1 MATTKK
7 NILFNRARFDQG
19 ASYYGSKGIVPQT
32 AQIRCAVPLTNSST
46 GVLKFDIKKDASL
59 AFAIEQLLKR
69 TDLFVASSI
78 GFALMIEDSGF
89 IGQAPLMSYPVIQ
102 SGALPTGIKGFID
115 PSAYALYNG
124 ILTMRTGNTV
134 NYSRFPMIHFL
145 NVPETQPV
153 SLLNGADAAVSA
165 QIQPKFNLEDVM
177 FELPEVLIFA
187 GTKDQPITV
196 EFPAANIVPENNS
209 TNTAYGVLI
218 IDGWLYETAT
228 AEQYKES
235 ANPYELN
242 I

>member
-19 ASYYGSKGIVPQT
+19 AAYYGSKGIVPQT
-32 AQIRCAVPLTNSST
+32 AQIRCAVPLTNANT
-46 GVLKFDIKKDASL
+46 GILKFDIKKDPSL
-59 AFAIEQLLKR
+59 ALAIEQLLKR

-78 GFALMIEDSGF
+78 GFALRVENQTNGGI
-89 IGQAPLMSYPVIQ
+89 APMLSYPMIQ
-102 SGALPTGIKGFID
+102 SNALPASLQGFTD
-115 PSAYALYNG
+115 AAAYSIYNG

-134 NYSRFPMIHFL
+134 NYSRFPMLHFL

-153 SLLNGADAAVSA
+153 ELLNSTDVAVSA

-177 FELPEVLIFA
+177 FELPEVLIFS

-196 EFPAANIVPENNS
+196 EFPATDIAVAAGY
-209 TNTAYGVLI
+209 TAYAVLI
-218 IDGWLYETAT
+218 VDGWLYETAT

-235 ANPYELN
+235 ANPYAMN

>member
-19 ASYYGSKGIVPQT
+19 AAYYGSKGIVPQT
-32 AQIRCAVPLTNSST
+32 AQIRCAVPLTNSAT
-46 GVLKFDIKKDASL
+46 GMLKFDIKKDSSL
-59 AFAIEQLLKR
+59 AYAIEQLLKR

-78 GFALMIEDSGF
+78 GFALMIEDDSLK
-89 IGQAPLMSYPVIQ
+89 GQAPLLSYPLIQ
-102 SGALPTGIKGFID
+102 SNALPSSLKGFTD
-115 PSAYALYNG
+115 ASAYALYNG

-134 NYSRFPMIHFL
+134 NYSRFPMLHFL

-153 SLLNGADAAVSA
+153 ELLNSTDVAVSA

-196 EFPAANIVPENNS
+196 EFPGADMLVAAGS
-209 TNTAYGVLI
+209 TAYGVLI
-218 IDGWLYETAT
+218 VDGWLYETAT

-235 ANPYELN
+235 ANPYAMN